1 MLTILHLC
9 CSPRGDLAHSRVLS
23 EAVVARL
30 RLRHPEAR
38 VVRRDLATTPPALVD
53 AAFSAAILAPPDF
66 AAPALAA
73 SEVLIGELE
82 AADALVIG
90 TPMHK
95 YSVPAVLKAW
105 IDQIVRIHRTFRST
119 PGGKLGVLADRPVYV
134 AVASGGWFTGPSPSG
149 APAQPDFLTPYLR
162 AVFAT
167 IGLRDVH
174 FLAMEG
180 VTRGTDIAARA
191 RAAAL
196 ARLDALLPASS
207 TE

>member
-9 CSPRGDLAHSRVLS
+9 CSPRGDLAHSRGPS

-90 TPMHK
+90 TPMHN

-119 PGGKLGVLADRPVYV
+119 PG
-134 AVASGGWFTGPSPSG
+134 ASWACSPTGRSMSRSP
-149 APAQPDFLTPYLR
+149 R
-162 AVFAT
+162 AV
-167 IGLRDVH
+167 GSLGR
-174 FLAMEG
+174 
-180 VTRGTDIAARA
+180 RQAAR
-191 RAAAL
+191 RHS
-196 ARLDALLPASS
+196 RTS
-207 TE
+207 